1 MKNGHHFLILTGIFS
16 IIAGLY
22 TFIIPSGYYPVFTPV
37 IDLAFFTLGLSGII
51 FSSHRFKILDHII
64 WYCIY
69 SSIIFIFSISISNH
83 TVEMRLFLIGAI
95 CLYQYMWQLYHGL
108 FFRKQKYPASII
120 IFISISGIIFS
131 GIFIYNI
138 MHNKYSSLILTALS
152 FISLGIS
159 FICLASGL
167 KKYEEYQK

>member
-1 MKNGHHFLILTGIFS
+1 MKNRHHFLILTGIFS

-108 FFRKQKYPASII
+108 FLRKQKYPASII
-120 IFISISGIIFS
+120 ILVYPGLYFQVYLSIISCTT
-131 GIFIYNI
+131 NTLLL
-138 MHNKYSSLILTALS
+138 SLPHFLL
-152 FISLGIS
+152 FR
-159 FICLASGL
+159 
-167 KKYEEYQK
+167 